1 MVTKKKK
8 GAKPR
13 KKPISQ
19 NSEQKSE
26 AQKRKL
32 ANLKPFKPGQ
42 SGNPGGRPRKIITEG
57 FDDILS
63 EVVVRRKKR
72 DTRLRHMLRAIVD
85 EAIAGKIP
93 AFSEITDRI
102 EGKAMQAHQV
112 SGPGGGAIQVE
123 SMSREQREKRISELL
138 AKRGGK
144 TE

>member
-8 GAKPR
+8 AAKPR

-112 SGPGGGAIQVE
+112 SGPGGGAIPITSLSPE
-123 SMSREQREKRISELL
+123 ENERRIAELL
-138 AKRGGK
+138 AKGGMS
-144 TE
+144 